1 MLLIGLTGGIGS
13 GKSTVSRL
21 LADRGAVV
29 IDADAVYHELIQ
41 PGRPGFEPLVAEFGP
56 DILGSDGHIDRA
68 RLADLVFADEAAR
81 VRLNEITH
89 PLVGEEMMRRVAEAP
104 ADAIVVM
111 DIPLLA
117 EGGADRAGAYPVVIV
132 VEAPADARLDRL
144 EARGMDRADAA
155 ARMDKQASDEERRAI
170 ATHVV
175 DNSGDLAALEVRIDD
190 LWSEL
195 SSLAGS
201 TPQA

>member
-21 LADRGAVV
+21 LAERGAVV

-41 PGRPGFEPLVAEFGP
+41 PGRPGFEALVAEFGP

-68 RLADLVFADEAAR
+68 RLANLVFADEAAR

-170 ATHVV
+170 ATHVL
-175 DNSGDLAALEVRIDD
+175 DNSGDLAALEGRIDD